1 MNKKEFNEIWNEMV
15 PKNEFTSA
23 EDEFDSRLVE
33 SCPAHLVK
41 ALSDAEDSGK
51 VLAIEW
57 CI

>member
-1 MNKKEFNEIWNEMV
+1 MV

-33 SCPAHLVK
+33 SCPPHLVK